1 MSTARRRSTS
11 SPWTRSSASDSTV
24 ATSSVRRSTA
34 SATAAGSA
42 SAASGAAGARSAP
55 ASALRPTSRLR
66 PVRAR
71 VRVVPRIL
79 APAVG
84 AAFAVPRTGHRREL
98 VVEAAG
104 TLLRAAL
111 REEEPAWRPVG
122 GDDEAARSQPL
133 ELGGDHGPLRG
144 EEAGQLARVDI
155 GGDPLPAH
163 PVERL
168 EDLGAPEELV
178 ERLRSGARR
187 YRLGPTVAPRDHAS
201 HFSTSRRTSVS
212 TAARATWTGSPA
224 TRPQSPSRGATPMTG
239 TPGGGGPNAPRG

>member
-11 SPWTRSSASDSTV
+11 SPRTRSSASDSTV

-34 SATAAGSA
+34 SATAA
-42 SAASGAAGARSAP
+42 ASGAAGARSAT
-55 ASALRPTSRLR
+55 ASALRATSRLR

-79 APAVG
+79 APAAG

-122 GDDEAARSQPL
+122 GDDEATRSQPL
-133 ELGGDHGPLRG
+133 ELDGDHGRLRG
-144 EEAGQLARVDI
+144 EEAGQLARVDV

>member
-42 SAASGAAGARSAP
+42 SAASGAAGARSAT
-55 ASALRPTSRLR
+55 ASALRATSRLR

-111 REEEPAWRPVG
+111 REEKPAWRPVG
-122 GDDEAARSQPL
+122 GDDEATRSQPL
-133 ELGGDHGPLRG
+133 ELDGDHGRLRG
-144 EEAGQLARVDI
+144 EEAGPPAR
-155 GGDPLPAH
+155 P
-163 PVERL
+163 R
-168 EDLGAPEELV
+168 
-178 ERLRSGARR
+178 AR
-187 YRLGPTVAPRDHAS
+187 
-201 HFSTSRRTSVS
+201 
-212 TAARATWTGSPA
+212 
-224 TRPQSPSRGATPMTG
+224 
-239 TPGGGGPNAPRG
+239 GGPPPPPPLK